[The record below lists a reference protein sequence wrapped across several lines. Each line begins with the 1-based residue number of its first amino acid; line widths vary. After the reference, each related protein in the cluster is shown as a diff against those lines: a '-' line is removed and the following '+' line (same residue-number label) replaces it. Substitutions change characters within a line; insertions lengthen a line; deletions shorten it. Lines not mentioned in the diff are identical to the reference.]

1 MKKYLLSFLMGFIFL
16 GCFEM
21 KPKCND
27 IDVTLTLKSI
37 LDDDKWAYVEYG
49 LDEQTL
55 NADLRDLEV
64 RDILETRDILEIY
77 KYYLSSV
84 LGLKKNYLGF
94 LFELRDYANEVV
106 DVAFDDFIT
115 QNSNDRKTSF
125 CKASLKLT
133 YPQMPD
139 DMRKNYAQ
147 DFFKGVLFDGGVYET
162 QISYTA
168 QFTDDKKQVYV
179 EILDY

>member
-1 MKKYLLSFLMGFIFL
+1 MKKYILSFLMGFVFL

-27 IDVTLTLKSI
+27 VDVTLTLKSI

-49 LDEQTL
+49 LDEQSLKTL
-55 NADLRDLEV
+55 RLIFDYNGIDLRDLEAIV
-64 RDILETRDILEIY
+64 NTDSLGLY
-77 KYYLSSV
+77 KYYLSE
-84 LGLKKNYLGF
+84 
-94 LFELRDYANEVV
+94 LFELKDYANEVV

-115 QNSNDRKTSF
+115 QDSSDRKTSF

-147 DFFKGVLFDGGVYET
+147 GSLKGVLFDGGVYET
-162 QISYTA
+162 QISYAA

>member
-1 MKKYLLSFLMGFIFL
+1 
-16 GCFEM
+16 M

-27 IDVTLTLKSI
+27 VDVTLTLKSI

-49 LDEQTL
+49 LDEQSLKTL
-55 NADLRDLEV
+55 RLVYNGLDLRDLEA
-64 RDILETRDILEIY
+64 IGALGIY
-77 KYYLSSV
+77 KYYLSSE
-84 LGLKKNYLGF
+84 L
-94 LFELRDYANEVV
+94 ELRDYANEVV

-115 QNSNDRKTSF
+115 QDSNDRKTSF

-147 DFFKGVLFDGGVYET
+147 GSLKGVLFDGGVYET
-162 QISYTA
+162 QISYAA